1 LFFDQGAETMNN
13 RPFTGDGYDRWAD
26 RLRNV
31 EELLNQPELR
41 NEAAKVLDNAREMK
55 INHDRNDLAPQAD
68 HLQLRIL
75 TPLVELRD
83 RVAEEL
89 AKRDAK
95 NPTVPIDRDPVPPAF
110 RDLVKR
116 YYQELGGGQ

>member
-1 LFFDQGAETMNN
+1 
-13 RPFTGDGYDRWAD
+13 
-26 RLRNV
+26 
-31 EELLNQPELR
+31 
-41 NEAAKVLDNAREMK
+41 MK
-55 INHDRNDLAPQAD
+55 INHDRNDLAPQAE